1 VLNADS
7 FRSPILQEIKSSRHT
22 NHNIRTL
29 ASWSRFATTH
39 AILLLFKKDVR
50 GIWIED
56 GGGGCKNVAVGFVS
70 EGLTAGGTV
79 DDIEYQME
87 EIYQAAYG
95 DPQLANTVCYVT
107 ANAYAK
113 LTDNLGNVTTEKVYS
128 TTMNQATGKSVNWR
142 NSYAVDFPNV
152 WTVNY
157 ESPVYTRQK
166 AINVAKKAA
175 DCAHD
180 DGLFD
185 VDIDCP

>member
-1 VLNADS
+1 V
-7 FRSPILQEIKSSRHT
+7 I
-22 NHNIRTL
+22 
-29 ASWSRFATTH
+29 
-39 AILLLFKKDVR
+39 KKDVR
-50 GIWIED
+50 GIWVD
-56 GGGGCKNVAVGFVS
+56 DSGAGCKNVAVGFVS

-87 EIYQAAYG
+87 EIYRAAYA